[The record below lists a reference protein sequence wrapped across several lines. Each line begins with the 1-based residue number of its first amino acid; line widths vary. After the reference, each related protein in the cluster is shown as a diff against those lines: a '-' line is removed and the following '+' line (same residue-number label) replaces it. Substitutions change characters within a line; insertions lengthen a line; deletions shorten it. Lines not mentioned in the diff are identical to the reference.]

1 MMNHDLESNAAT
13 LVTHGK
19 AIPAADETVPTL
31 TGRFDA
37 LGIPSTEQS
46 RRTQA
51 ASGLLSGLFNGANG
65 AASVGRY
72 ANQMEAG
79 LASADNVT
87 HRREWR
93 DD

>member
-1 MMNHDLESNAAT
+1 M
-13 LVTHGK
+13 GK
-19 AIPAADETVPTL
+19 GSPPPTRPP
-31 TGRFDA
+31 TSTRRFDA
-37 LGIPSTEQS
+37 LGFPSTEQS

-51 ASGLLSGLFNGANG
+51 ASGLLSGLFNG

-93 DD
+93 DDR

>member
-1 MMNHDLESNAAT
+1 MMTTIWRAT
-13 LVTHGK
+13 RQGY
-19 AIPAADETVPTL
+19 PWERDPRRRRDPPTS
-31 TGRFDA
+31 TRRFHA
-37 LGIPSTEQS
+37 LGFPSTEQS

-51 ASGLLSGLFNGANG
+51 ASGLLSGLFNG

>member
-1 MMNHDLESNAAT
+1 M
-13 LVTHGK
+13 GK
-19 AIPAADETVPTL
+19 GSPPPTRPP
-31 TGRFDA
+31 TSTRRFDA
-37 LGIPSTEQS
+37 LGFPSTEQS

-51 ASGLLSGLFNGANG
+51 ASGLLRGLFNG

-87 HRREWR
+87 HLREWR
-93 DD
+93 DQ

>member
-1 MMNHDLESNAAT
+1 M
-13 LVTHGK
+13 GK
-19 AIPAADETVPTL
+19 GSPPPTRPP
-31 TGRFDA
+31 TWTRRFDA
-37 LGIPSTEQS
+37 LGFPSTEQS

-51 ASGLLSGLFNGANG
+51 ASGLLSGLFNGA
-65 AASVGRY
+65 ASVGRY

-79 LASADNVT
+79 LASADDAP

>member
-1 MMNHDLESNAAT
+1 M
-13 LVTHGK
+13 GK
-19 AIPAADETVPTL
+19 GSPPPTRPP
-31 TGRFDA
+31 TSTRRFDA
-37 LGIPSTEQS
+37 LGFPSTEQS

-51 ASGLLSGLFNGANG
+51 ASGLLSGLFNGA
-65 AASVGRY
+65 ASVGRY
-72 ANQMEAG
+72 TDEMEAG